1 MSHTP
6 QGARRGSRINQLRL
20 LGIVLVF
27 LLGLGAFVSGVG
39 TTGVTDPLD
48 QHFLAWLYHTA
59 GLFVFGGLDLGAPA
73 GGSLLGRAAL
83 WMAYF
88 LAPLITTTAVVEA
101 LLRLVRP
108 DWLQRRAL
116 KDHVILAGTGRVGLA
131 YLEAIRSVEPD
142 RTVAL
147 VDSGEGLATEAE
159 VLKLGRTEIL
169 RGDIRR
175 PGTLDAVRLDR
186 ADRMI
191 VLTDDDMANLEMAWG
206 GKERAPEL
214 PIAVHV
220 ADLTLLRPVNRII
233 RDQRGA
239 EGPSAPLIF
248 NTARIAALNLFD
260 QHLYP
265 HFQETGQLDVLVIG
279 GFGRFG
285 QTLLELLGVM
295 AAEELERVIV
305 VDREASRKLRQFR
318 ADVPLE
324 ALNFSTVDGDL
335 TDPGTWTEV
344 ETILQESEAE
354 PVYLLASQE
363 EVVNF
368 RAAMLLRG
376 RSKAPKVFARCFHRT
391 RFAESL
397 AGQLSFDLLVFE
409 DVLREAL
416 REHYEGLRAV

>member
-1 MSHTP
+1 MSPAVQSRTP
-6 QGARRGSRINQLRL
+6 GSRINQLRI
-20 LGIVLVF
+20 LGILLVF
-27 LLGLGAFVSGVG
+27 LLGTGAFLAGVG
-39 TTGVTDPLD
+39 TTGVTDPQD
-48 QHFLAWLYHTA
+48 QHFLAWLYQTA
-59 GLFVFGGLDLGAPA
+59 GLFVFGGLDLGAPT
-73 GGSLLGRAAL
+73 GGPAVGRAAL
-83 WMAYF
+83 WIAYF

-108 DWLQRRAL
+108 DWLQRQAL
-116 KDHVILAGTGRVGLA
+116 KDHIILAVTGRVGLA
-131 YLEAIRSVEPD
+131 YLEAIRAVEPE

-159 VLKLGRTEIL
+159 VLNLGRTEIL

-175 PGTLDAVRLDR
+175 PGTLEALRLDR

-206 GKERAPEL
+206 GKEKAPDL

-220 ADLTLLRPVNRII
+220 ADLTLLRPVNRIVKEN
-233 RDQRGA
+233 REVD
-239 EGPSAPLIF
+239 GPSSPLIF

-285 QTLLELLGVM
+285 QTILELLGVM
-295 AAEELERVIV
+295 AAEELERVVV
-305 VDREASRKLRQFR
+305 VDREAARKLRQFQ
-318 ADVPLE
+318 ADVHLE
-324 ALNFSTVDGDL
+324 TLEFSTVDGDL
-335 TDPGTWTEV
+335 TDPGTWTKV
-344 ETILQESEAE
+344 EGILEESGAE
-354 PVYLLASQE
+354 PVYLLASRE

-376 RSKAPKVFARCFHRT
+376 RSKEPRVFARCFHRT

-397 AGQLSFDLLVFE
+397 ASQLSFDLLVFE

-416 REHYEGLRAV
+416 KEHYEGLRAV

>member
-1 MSHTP
+1 MSSAIQLRH
-6 QGARRGSRINQLRL
+6 RGSRINQLRI
-20 LGIVLVF
+20 LGIGLVF
-27 LLGLGAFVSGVG
+27 LLGLGAFFSGVG
-39 TTGVTDPLD
+39 TTGVTDPQD
-48 QHFLAWLYHTA
+48 QRFLAWLYQTA
-59 GLFVFGGLDLGAPA
+59 GLFVFGGLDLGAPT
-73 GGSLLGRAAL
+73 GGALLGRGSL
-83 WMAYF
+83 WLAYF

-131 YLEAIRSVEPD
+131 YLEAIRSVEPN

-175 PGTLDAVRLDR
+175 PGTLDALRLDR

-191 VLTDDDMANLEMAWG
+191 VLTDDDMANLDMAWG
-206 GKERAPEL
+206 GKERAPDL

-233 RDQRGA
+233 RDQRGPDS
-239 EGPSAPLIF
+239 PSSPLIF

-285 QTLLELLGVM
+285 QTILELLGVM
-295 AAEELERVIV
+295 AAEELERVVV
-305 VDREASRKLRQFR
+305 VDRDAARKLRQFR

-324 ALNFSTVDGDL
+324 ALEFSTVDGDL

-344 ETILQESEAE
+344 DNILRESGAE
-354 PVYLLASQE
+354 PVYLLASRE

-376 RSKAPKVFARCFHRT
+376 RSAEPRVFARCFHRT

-397 AGQLSFDLLVFE
+397 ASQLSFDLLVFE
-409 DVLREAL
+409 DVLRESL
-416 REHYEGLRAV
+416 KEHYEGLRAV

>member
-1 MSHTP
+1 MSPAIQLRH
-6 QGARRGSRINQLRL
+6 RGNLINQLRI
-20 LGIVLVF
+20 LGIGLVF
-27 LLGLGAFVSGVG
+27 LLGLGAFFSGVG
-39 TTGVTDPLD
+39 TTGVTDPQD
-48 QHFLAWLYHTA
+48 QRFLAWLYQTA
-59 GLFVFGGLDLGAPA
+59 GLFVFGGLDLGAPT
-73 GGSLLGRAAL
+73 GGGLLGRASL
-83 WMAYF
+83 WIAYF

-116 KDHVILAGTGRVGLA
+116 KDHIILAGTGRVGLA
-131 YLEAIRSVEPD
+131 YLEAIRSVEPN

-175 PGTLDAVRLDR
+175 PGTLDALRLDR

-191 VLTDDDMANLEMAWG
+191 VLTDDDMANLDMAWG
-206 GKERAPEL
+206 GKERAPDL

-233 RDQRGA
+233 RDQRRP
-239 EGPSAPLIF
+239 EGSSSPLIF

-285 QTLLELLGVM
+285 QTILELLGVM
-295 AAEELERVIV
+295 AAEELESVVV
-305 VDREASRKLRQFR
+305 VDRDAARQLRQFR

-324 ALNFSTVDGDL
+324 ALEFSTVDGDL
-335 TDPGTWTEV
+335 TDPGTWSEV
-344 ETILQESEAE
+344 ENILRESGAE
-354 PVYLLASQE
+354 PVYLLASRE

-376 RSKAPKVFARCFHRT
+376 RSAEPRVFARCFHRT

-397 AGQLSFDLLVFE
+397 ASQLSFDLLVFE
-409 DVLREAL
+409 DVLRDAL
-416 REHYEGLRAV
+416 KEHYEGLRAV

>member
-1 MSHTP
+1 MSPAIQLRH
-6 QGARRGSRINQLRL
+6 RGNLINQLRI
-20 LGIVLVF
+20 LGIGLVF
-27 LLGLGAFVSGVG
+27 LLGLGAFFSGVG
-39 TTGVTDPLD
+39 TTGVTDPQD
-48 QHFLAWLYHTA
+48 QRFLAWLYQTA
-59 GLFVFGGLDLGAPA
+59 GLFVFGGLDLGAPT
-73 GGSLLGRAAL
+73 GGGLLGRASL
-83 WMAYF
+83 WIAYF

-116 KDHVILAGTGRVGLA
+116 KDHIILAGTGRVGLA
-131 YLEAIRSVEPD
+131 YLEAIRSVEPN

-175 PGTLDAVRLDR
+175 PGTLDALRLDR

-191 VLTDDDMANLEMAWG
+191 VLTDDDMANLDMAWG
-206 GKERAPEL
+206 GKERAPDL

-233 RDQRGA
+233 RDQRRP
-239 EGPSAPLIF
+239 EGSSSPLIF

-285 QTLLELLGVM
+285 QTILELLGVM
-295 AAEELERVIV
+295 AAEELESVVV
-305 VDREASRKLRQFR
+305 VDRDAARQLRQFR

-324 ALNFSTVDGDL
+324 ALEFSTVDGDL

-344 ETILQESEAE
+344 ENILRESGAE
-354 PVYLLASQE
+354 PVYLLASRE

-376 RSKAPKVFARCFHRT
+376 RSAEPRVFARCFHRT

-397 AGQLSFDLLVFE
+397 ASQLSFDLLVFE
-409 DVLREAL
+409 DVLRDAL
-416 REHYEGLRAV
+416 KEHYEGLRAV

>member
-1 MSHTP
+1 MSPAVQSGT
-6 QGARRGSRINQLRL
+6 RGSRINQLRI
-20 LGIVLVF
+20 LGILAVF
-27 LLGLGAFVSGVG
+27 LLGLGAFFSGVD
-39 TTGVTDPLD
+39 TTGVTDPQD
-48 QHFLAWLYHTA
+48 QHFLAWLYQTA
-59 GLFVFGGLDLGAPA
+59 GLFVFGGLDLGAPT
-73 GGSLLGRAAL
+73 GGPLLGRAAL
-83 WMAYF
+83 WVAYF

-108 DWLQRRAL
+108 DWLQRQAL
-116 KDHVILAGTGRVGLA
+116 KDHIILAGTGRVGLA
-131 YLEAIRSVEPD
+131 YLEAIRTVEPN

-175 PGTLDAVRLDR
+175 PGTLEALRLDR

-220 ADLTLLRPVNRII
+220 ADLTLLRPVNRIVKEH
-233 RDQRGA
+233 REMD
-239 EGPSAPLIF
+239 GPSSPLIF

-265 HFQETGQLDVLVIG
+265 HFQDTGQLDILVIG

-285 QTLLELLGVM
+285 QTLLELLRVM
-295 AAEELERVIV
+295 AAEELERVVV
-305 VDREASRKLRQFR
+305 VDREAARKLRQFQ
-318 ADVPLE
+318 ADVHLE
-324 ALNFSTVDGDL
+324 ALEFSTVDGDL
-335 TDPGTWTEV
+335 TDPGTWTKV
-344 ETILQESEAE
+344 ECILEESSAE
-354 PVYLLASQE
+354 PVYLLASPE

-376 RSKAPKVFARCFHRT
+376 RSKEPRVFARCFHRT

-397 AGQLSFDLLVFE
+397 ASQLSFDLLVFE

-416 REHYEGLRAV
+416 KEHYEGLLSV